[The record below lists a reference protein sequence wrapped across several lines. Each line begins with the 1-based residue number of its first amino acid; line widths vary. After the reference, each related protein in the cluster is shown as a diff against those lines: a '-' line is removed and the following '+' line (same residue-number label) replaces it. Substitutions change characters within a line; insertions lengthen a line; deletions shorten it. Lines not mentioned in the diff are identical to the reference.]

1 MELFAKLFDSL
12 LVFVYHC
19 FDRIVIHGYLSGLSR
34 PEQVVHFVRHVLG
47 IPVVSKEVLRQ
58 RTEDYRHWVEA
69 YARNQHIPIEW
80 AEKGLRKE
88 DYVLPALH
96 RMERRNAFGV
106 YFIFRSMEQG
116 RTFRITVPK
125 FPTQDPNH
133 RILAVQRSRF
143 THYYFY
149 IRDEVLGP
157 IVVRVAS
164 FFPFHATYW
173 LNGHS
178 FIERELVRA
187 GIGFHKNDNAFL
199 AVDDVDALQAAADR
213 LSPPII
219 RKQLDYWTLILGP
232 KFSKKQRSQ
241 MTLSRFYAIAQIE
254 YCRNF
259 IFKRHF
265 AIHKIF
271 ERSCEIGLWRMTANR
286 ISQIFGV
293 RLTKKLRGK
302 LATVIEQIDHGHH
315 VFRVNFKNA
324 LLRQYEK
331 FSRFLRNELLSNN
344 LTDFGLRKGL
354 DHLDAVRQKFRA
366 ITDRF
371 AEFQAQ
377 SLNVHVDFPLLQ
389 RLALPIT
396 IGTVRYPGIR
406 LQDIR
411 VIRLL
416 EVLLHGSTTVG
427 GWTAIQ
433 IHQAVLVTF
442 NLSPKN
448 YGLNQLRYDLRK
460 LKGHGLLQ
468 RDGRRYAYR
477 LTTKG
482 LQVALLFLFFHKRL
496 CGPLANTCFHHQ
508 PDADHRPES
517 KLEAAYHKADKAI
530 QQIVDLLAAA

>member
-1 MELFAKLFDSL
+1 MELFAKLFSSL

-34 PEQVVHFVRHVLG
+34 PEQVVYFFQQVIG
-47 IPVVSKEVLRQ
+47 NPVVSKEVLSQ
-58 RTEDYRHWVEA
+58 RTDDYRNWVEA
-69 YARNQHIPIEW
+69 YARNHKIPIEW

-88 DYVLPALH
+88 DHVLPALR
-96 RMERRNAFGV
+96 RMEKRDAFGV
-106 YFIFRSMEQG
+106 YFIFKSMEQG
-116 RTFRITVPK
+116 RTFRISVPK
-125 FPTQDPNH
+125 FATQDPNY
-133 RILAVQRSRF
+133 RILAHQRSRF

-149 IRDEVLGP
+149 IRDQVLGP
-157 IVVRVAS
+157 IIVRVAS

-178 FIERELVRA
+178 FIERELERA
-187 GIGFHKNDNAFL
+187 GVGFHKNDNAFL
-199 AVDDVDALQAAADR
+199 GVDDVAALQAAADR
-213 LSPPII
+213 LSPAVI

-232 KFSKKQRSQ
+232 KFSRKERSQ
-241 MTLSRFYAIAQIE
+241 MNLSRFYAIAQIE

-265 AIHKIF
+265 PIHKIF
-271 ERSCEIGLWRMTANR
+271 ERSCEIGLWLMTANR
-286 ISQIFGV
+286 ISEIFGV

-302 LATVIEQIDHGHH
+302 LAAVVEQIEHGHH
-315 VFRVNFKNA
+315 VFRANFKNA
-324 LLRQYEK
+324 VLRQYEK

-344 LTDFGLRKGL
+344 LRDFGLRKGL
-354 DHLDAVRQKFRA
+354 DHLDAVRQRFQV

-371 AEFQAQ
+371 AGFQAQ
-377 SLNVHVDFPLLQ
+377 TLNVHVEFPLVQ

-396 IGTVRYPGIR
+396 IGAVRYPGIR
-406 LQDIR
+406 IQDVRI
-411 VIRLL
+411 IRLL

-427 GWTAIQ
+427 GWTAQQ
-433 IHQAVLVTF
+433 IHQAVLQAF
-442 NLSPKN
+442 RLSAPA

-482 LQVALLFLFFHKRL
+482 VQVAILFLFFHKRL

-508 PDADHRPES
+508 PNIDHRPKS

-530 QQIVDLLAAA
+530 QEIVDLLAAA